1 MLIPKKTRKAIYS
14 NPFKVRLPAFAARLV
29 EPHQSACAW
38 RRGPTAGK
46 VTPGPAGPLA
56 RCFPRSTPAPPT
68 TPTCRCDLVHTRAAS
83 E

>member
-14 NPFKVRLPAFAARLV
+14 NLFKVRLPAFAARLV

-38 RRGPTAGK
+38 SAGQRPGKLLRGPRARW
-46 VTPGPAGPLA
+46 PAAFRALP
-56 RCFPRSTPAPPT
+56 PAPPT